1 MLTMI
6 FMTSFYRIKRNNDR
20 NSLKIRLL
28 NIFLPLSALLVVV
41 LSSCEQNPSKIGI
54 DLLPDEDFVNVYST
68 DTLDIKAYTMYNEQ
82 SISAD
87 STRMFAGGIQDP
99 YFGSTHC
106 DFVTQLRLVVPWP
119 HDTVNIDSVKLQ
131 FELSDVTG
139 DTTAVHYIR
148 LYETG
153 TLLTDTTEF
162 YSGQDPDTIK
172 FLGEYPMP
180 VLVEDSAYAVRLPDW
195 VGEYLLR
202 DTTKFLPA
210 SDFYTTFFKGL
221 YFGIRSET
229 NPVLVTMAANESPL
243 AITIYYHT
251 PSDVKYIYSFVATN
265 RAVNYNRFTH
275 DYTTADPDK
284 KIQHIND
291 LVADTVAYLQAY
303 KGVYSRFDIPSLS
316 AFRDTA
322 RIAVNKARL
331 YVPVYLDD
339 EFFPEADV
347 PARIFLR
354 YRDSEGNEVAV
365 LDLIHDVGFLDGTYY
380 NAKDYYIF
388 NITSFVQQYLEG
400 VVENPSVEMYYP
412 LASDSNVIF
421 KVNANDPT
429 VRFEFVYTIY

>member
-1 MLTMI
+1 
-6 FMTSFYRIKRNNDR
+6 MTSFYRIKRNNDR
-20 NSLKIRLL
+20 NSLTIRLL
-28 NIFLPLSALLVVV
+28 NILLPLSALLVVV
-41 LSSCEQNPSKIGI
+41 FSSCEQNPSKIGI
-54 DLLPDEDFVNVYST
+54 GLLPDEDFVNVYST

-106 DFVTQLRLVVPWP
+106 DFITQLRLVVPWP

-131 FELSDVTG
+131 FQLSDVSG

-153 TLLTDTTEF
+153 TLLTDSAEF

-180 VLVEDSAYAVRLPDW
+180 VLVEDSTYAVRLPDW

-202 DTTKFLPA
+202 DTTSFLPA
-210 SDFYTTFFKGL
+210 TDFYTTFFKGL

-229 NPVLVTMAANESPL
+229 NPVLITLAANESPL

-251 PSDVKYIYSFVATN
+251 PSDVKYNYSFVATN

-322 RIAVNKARL
+322 RIGVNKARL

-354 YRDSEGNEVAV
+354 YRDSEGNEVAI